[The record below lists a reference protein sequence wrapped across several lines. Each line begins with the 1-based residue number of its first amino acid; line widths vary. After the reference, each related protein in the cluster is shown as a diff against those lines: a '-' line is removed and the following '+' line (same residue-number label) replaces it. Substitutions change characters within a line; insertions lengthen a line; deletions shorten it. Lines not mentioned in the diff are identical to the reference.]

1 MNYEVGRLHKLLLS
15 ARRRRRA
22 LVVLR
27 GAAACLGVGA
37 CVLLL
42 TGWGAYRYR
51 QSEGAL
57 LALRVGALVAFVAAV
72 YVSLVRPLARRVG
85 DVRLA
90 RFIEERAAG
99 TEERLVTAVE
109 FEEGEESRRVS
120 RALLERLRSD
130 ADGAAAGVDL
140 DRVFGRRALAA
151 YGAAALASLLLFA
164 GVLKWG
170 PRGVSEGVAQLV
182 APVGLAAEAGA
193 RAVKVKPG
201 TARVPK
207 GSDQEITAALAG
219 FESEAASLFSRPAG
233 AGDDAWQGQAR
244 GEFQLSLPNVQE
256 SAEYFV
262 ESDGVRS
269 EVFKLEVVDLPFV
282 KQLDLV
288 LNFPAF
294 AGMPTKTVED
304 GGDVAALKGT
314 VVAVTARL
322 SGRARSARI
331 VCADGRKA
339 EMKAAGPDFVG
350 AVTVA
355 GGAGGWGGVGGVGGG
370 V

>member
-1 MNYEVGRLHKLLLS
+1 MNYEVGQLHKLLVS
-15 ARRRRRA
+15 ARRRRRT

-27 GAAACLGVGA
+27 GVAVCLAVGA
-37 CVLLL
+37 CVLLV

-57 LALRVGALVAFVAAV
+57 LALRVGALVALLAAV
-72 YVSLVRPLARRVG
+72 YVSLLRPLARRIG
-85 DVRLA
+85 DARLA
-90 RFIEERAAG
+90 RFIEERARG

-109 FEEGEESRRVS
+109 FEEGEEARRVS

-130 ADGAAAGVDL
+130 ADGAAASVDL
-140 DRVFGRRALAA
+140 DRVFSRRALAA

-164 GVLKWG
+164 GVLQWG

-182 APVGLAAEAGA
+182 APSGLAAESNA
-193 RAVKVKPG
+193 RAIKVKPG

-207 GSDQEITAALAG
+207 GSDQEIKAALAG
-219 FESEAASLFSRPAG
+219 FESEAASLFSRAAG
-233 AGDDAWQGQAR
+233 AGDDAWRGQAMEEAKTR
-244 GEFQLSLPNVQE
+244 GEFQVSLLNMQE

-282 KQLDLV
+282 KQLDLL

-294 AGMPTKTVED
+294 S
-304 GGDVAALKGT
+304 
-314 VVAVTARL
+314 R
-322 SGRARSARI
+322 
-331 VCADGRKA
+331 
-339 EMKAAGPDFVG
+339 
-350 AVTVA
+350 
-355 GGAGGWGGVGGVGGG
+355 
-370 V
+370 